1 MNTKKLNALYSK
13 LEAVLADMV
22 MIQDKA
28 QTAYDGK
35 SNKWQDSEAGQTEC
49 NRIAE
54 LESAI
59 SDLENAMSSL
69 DNAKVED
76 E

>member
-13 LEAVLADMV
+13 LEGILGDMV
-22 MIQDKA
+22 MIHDKA
-28 QTAYDGK
+28 QEAYDRK
-35 SNKWQDSEAGQTEC
+35 SEKWKGSEAGELEYT
-49 NRIAE
+49 RISE

-59 SDLENAMSSL
+59 SDLENSMSCL

-76 E
+76 D

>member
-1 MNTKKLNALYSK
+1 MNTKKLNSLYSK
-13 LEAVLADMV
+13 LEVILGEMV

-35 SNKWQDSEAGQTEC
+35 SNKWQDSEAGQSEC
-49 NRIAE
+49 SRISELETAMSE
-54 LESAI
+54 LES
-59 SDLENAMSSL
+59 AMSSL

-76 E
+76 D

>member
-22 MIQDKA
+22 MVQDKA

-35 SNKWQDSEAGQTEC
+35 SNKWQDSEAGQAEY

-59 SDLENAMSSL
+59 SDLENTMSSL